1 MFIVVICYLN
11 CWRLEL
17 EIGATY
23 YVRAPGGEPVAP
35 CKILPKIV
43 FVFGIYDNI
52 IKDYNNKDK
61 I

>member
-1 MFIVVICYLN
+1 LRVRFRAIFTVRFRAI
-11 CWRLEL
+11 
-17 EIGATY
+17 
-23 YVRAPGGEPVAP
+23 RAPGGEPVAP